1 MSDISVLEQRI
12 TAAIRRI
19 SAAVESVPLSRSAPD
34 PAPIEPPAPE
44 NVNSDALAA
53 LDAQLSQVM
62 QSNAQLRASN
72 QALRAANAEGLG
84 DASLINAAMQA
95 EIDTLTAERAAEAV
109 QLELLLKTL
118 TQTSEETGDA
128 LSHHQNRPAPL
139 YSQLPR
145 R

>member
-19 SAAVESVPLSRSAPD
+19 SAATEAVTLNRAASAPAPVE
-34 PAPIEPPAPE
+34 PAAPE
-44 NVNSDALAA
+44 NVHSDALAA

-84 DASLINAAMQA
+84 DASLINAGMQA
-95 EIDTLTAERAAEAV
+95 QIDALTAERAAEAA
-109 QLELLLKTL
+109 QLKLLLTAL
-118 TQTSEETGDA
+118 TQTDEEPRDA
-128 LSHHQNRPAPL
+128 
-139 YSQLPR
+139 
-145 R
+145 

>member
-34 PAPIEPPAPE
+34 PAPTEPSAPE
-44 NVNSDALAA
+44 NVNSEALAA

-84 DASLINAAMQA
+84 DASLMNAAMQA

-128 LSHHQNRPAPL
+128 
-139 YSQLPR
+139 
-145 R
+145 

>member
-19 SAAVESVPLSRSAPD
+19 SAAVESVPRSRSAPD
-34 PAPIEPPAPE
+34 PAPTEPSAPE
-44 NVNSDALAA
+44 NVNSEALAA

-128 LSHHQNRPAPL
+128 
-139 YSQLPR
+139 
-145 R
+145 

>member
-1 MSDISVLEQRI
+1 
-12 TAAIRRI
+12 
-19 SAAVESVPLSRSAPD
+19 
-34 PAPIEPPAPE
+34 
-44 NVNSDALAA
+44 
-53 LDAQLSQVM
+53 M

-128 LSHHQNRPAPL
+128 
-139 YSQLPR
+139 
-145 R
+145 

>member
-1 MSDISVLEQRI
+1 M
-12 TAAIRRI
+12 A
-19 SAAVESVPLSRSAPD
+19 LSRSAPD
-34 PAPIEPPAPE
+34 PAPTEPSAPE
-44 NVNSDALAA
+44 NVNSEALAA

-128 LSHHQNRPAPL
+128 
-139 YSQLPR
+139 
-145 R
+145 

>member
-19 SAAVESVPLSRSAPD
+19 SAAVESVPLSCSAPD
-34 PAPIEPPAPE
+34 PAPTEPSAPE
-44 NVNSDALAA
+44 NVNSEALAA

-95 EIDTLTAERAAEAV
+95 EIYTLTAERAAEAV

-128 LSHHQNRPAPL
+128 
-139 YSQLPR
+139 
-145 R
+145 

>member
-1 MSDISVLEQRI
+1 MSDISDLEQRI

-34 PAPIEPPAPE
+34 PAPTEPSAPE
-44 NVNSDALAA
+44 NVNSEALAA

-128 LSHHQNRPAPL
+128 
-139 YSQLPR
+139 
-145 R
+145 